1 MEHSTGTPTNP
12 TPHAPL
18 NPPPPTTQAQAAAHA
33 GTAAQ
38 AQGAAQTQA
47 AAQAAAQV
55 RAERR
60 ARADW
65 LITEL
70 SRLAAQAD
78 NPNDRVRIRRTADS
92 LTRLATAFRP

>member
-1 MEHSTGTPTNP
+1 MEHSIGTPTNA

-18 NPPPPTTQAQAAAHA
+18 DPPPAATQA
-33 GTAAQ
+33 
-38 AQGAAQTQA
+38 
-47 AAQAAAQV
+47 
-55 RAERR
+55 RAERQ

-70 SRLAAQAD
+70 SRLAAQAED
-78 NPNDRVRIRRTADS
+78 PNDRVRFRRTADS